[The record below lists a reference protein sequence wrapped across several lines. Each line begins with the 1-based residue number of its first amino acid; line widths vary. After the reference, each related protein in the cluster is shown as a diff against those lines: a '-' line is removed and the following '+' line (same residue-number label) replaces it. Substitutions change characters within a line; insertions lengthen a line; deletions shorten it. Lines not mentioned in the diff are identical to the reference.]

1 MFFHKI
7 SKTKNRF
14 RAYPTRQAVQ
24 TMGSTAMDDMQRNS
38 MRRQHQIW
46 TSIWSYLRFNLL
58 SSRPVQ
64 LLIQTGLKWDRDNCP
79 GMAAALSYY
88 ALFSLFPLLLVI
100 LSIVG
105 ALIGPETHAFLYV
118 RKLIVRDLP
127 PAVQD
132 MVVGTMIALYQNSVG
147 AGIVGFSLLFFT
159 ASKSFTV
166 LRQSV
171 NKIWE
176 SPARMSEAGSIR
188 KMVLLVILN
197 KLLAYLLV
205 LATALLLLLSFF
217 ANLLIRA
224 VIGVLNH
231 FQEHLDFI
239 QQVDELLLT
248 RGLQVSTS
256 VFILSVTLCVIF
268 KLLPTAR
275 PQWRDVWLGA
285 IITALML
292 VGLQQFATGG
302 VVSVFSKFLSYGVIG
317 SVMILMLWIFL
328 ACQIVFV
335 GCEFS
340 YVYAHLYGSRR
351 SAAT

>member
-1 MFFHKI
+1 M
-7 SKTKNRF
+7 
-14 RAYPTRQAVQ
+14 P
-24 TMGSTAMDDMQRNS
+24 DDTHRNQL
-38 MRRQHQIW
+38 RRQPRIW
-46 TSIWSYLRFNLL
+46 ASIWPYLRFRVLP
-58 SSRPVQ
+58 SRPVQ

-105 ALIGPETHAFLYV
+105 ALIGPETHGFLYV
-118 RKLIVRDLP
+118 QKMIVRDLP
-127 PAVQD
+127 PAVHD
-132 MVVGTMIALYQNSVG
+132 MVVGTIIALNQNSVG

-159 ASKSFTV
+159 ASTLFAV

-176 SPARMSEAGSIR
+176 SPTRISEAGSIPQ
-188 KMVLLVILN
+188 MVLFFMLN
-197 KLLAYLLV
+197 KLVAYLLV
-205 LATALLLLLSFF
+205 LATALLLLASLF

-224 VIGVLNH
+224 VIGLLNH

-248 RGLQVSTS
+248 RGLQVSSS

-268 KLLPTAR
+268 KLLPAVR

-285 IITALML
+285 IITALLL
-292 VGLQQFATGG
+292 VALQKFATGG
-302 VVSVFSKFLSYGVIG
+302 VVSVFSKFISYGVIG

-328 ACQIVFV
+328 ACQIVFL
-335 GCEFS
+335 GCEFA

>member
-1 MFFHKI
+1 VVI
-7 SKTKNRF
+7 GRTSCNAYRINRDIEM
-14 RAYPTRQAVQ
+14 P
-24 TMGSTAMDDMQRNS
+24 DDTHRNQP
-38 MRRQHQIW
+38 RRQPRTW
-46 TSIWSYLRFNLL
+46 ASNWYYLRSQVLP
-58 SSRPVQ
+58 SRPVQ

-118 RKLIVRDLP
+118 RNLIVRDLP
-127 PAVQD
+127 PAIHD
-132 MVVGTMIALYQNSVG
+132 MVVGTILALNQNSVG
-147 AGIVGFSLLFFT
+147 AGIVGFSLLFF
-159 ASKSFTV
+159 AAGKLFIV

-171 NKIWE
+171 NVIWE
-176 SPARMSEAGSIR
+176 SPARISEAGSIR
-188 KMVLLVILN
+188 KMVLLFFLN

-205 LATALLLLLSFF
+205 LGTALLLIASFI

-224 VIGVLNH
+224 VIGLVNH
-231 FQEHLDFI
+231 FQEQLDFI

-248 RGLQVSTS
+248 RGLQVSAS

-268 KLLPTAR
+268 KLLPTVR

-328 ACQIVFV
+328 AFQIVLV

-351 SAAT
+351 SAAA

>member
-1 MFFHKI
+1 MLADSIAELMLRKGAPR
-7 SKTKNRF
+7 SPMK
-14 RAYPTRQAVQ
+14 RQP
-24 TMGSTAMDDMQRNS
+24 
-38 MRRQHQIW
+38 HIW
-46 TSIWSYLRFNLL
+46 TSIWSFLRLRIVP
-58 SSRPVQ
+58 SRPIQ
-64 LLIQTGLKWDRDNCP
+64 LVIRTGLKWDRDNCP

-88 ALFSLFPLLLVI
+88 ALFSLFPLLLVV
-100 LSIVG
+100 LSILG
-105 ALIGPETHAFLYV
+105 ALVGPETEAFRYIQ
-118 RKLIVRDLP
+118 KLIVRDLP
-127 PAVQD
+127 PTVHD
-132 MVVGTMIALYQNSVG
+132 MVVGTIIALNQNSVG
-147 AGIVGFSLLFFT
+147 AGIVGFSLLFFA
-159 ASKSFTV
+159 ASTLFAV

-176 SPARMSEAGSIR
+176 SPARLSEAGSVP
-188 KMVLLVILN
+188 KMVFLFMLN
-197 KLLAYLLV
+197 KLVAYLLV
-205 LATALLLLLSFF
+205 LATALLLLASFV
-217 ANLLIRA
+217 ANILIRA
-224 VIGVLNH
+224 VVEMVNH
-231 FQEHLDFI
+231 FQETVPFI

-256 VFILSVTLCVIF
+256 VFILSLTLCILF
-268 KLLPTAR
+268 KLLPTVR

-285 IITALML
+285 VITAVML

-351 SAAT
+351 STVT

>member
-1 MFFHKI
+1 M
-7 SKTKNRF
+7 
-14 RAYPTRQAVQ
+14 P
-24 TMGSTAMDDMQRNS
+24 DDAQGNS
-38 MRRQHQIW
+38 VRRQNQIW
-46 TSIWSYLRFNLL
+46 TSIWSHLRFNLL
-58 SSRPVQ
+58 PSRPVQ

-105 ALIGPETHAFLYV
+105 ALIGPETHSFLYV
-118 RKLIVRDLP
+118 QKLIVRDLP
-127 PAVQD
+127 PGVHD
-132 MVVGTMIALYQNSVG
+132 MVVGTILALNQNSVG

-159 ASKSFTV
+159 ASTLFAV

-176 SPARMSEAGSIR
+176 SPARISEAGSIPQ
-188 KMVLLVILN
+188 MVLFFILN
-197 KLLAYLLV
+197 KLVAYLLV
-205 LATALLLLLSFF
+205 LATALLLLASLV

-248 RGLQVSTS
+248 RGLQVSSS
-256 VFILSVTLCVIF
+256 VFSLSVTLCVIF
-268 KLLPTAR
+268 KLLPTVR

-285 IITALML
+285 ILTAFML

-351 SAAT
+351 SAAHEVMA

>member
-1 MFFHKI
+1 M
-7 SKTKNRF
+7 
-14 RAYPTRQAVQ
+14 P
-24 TMGSTAMDDMQRNS
+24 DDTQRNQL
-38 MRRQHQIW
+38 RGQPHRW
-46 TSIWSYLRFNLL
+46 ASIWPYLRFRVLP
-58 SSRPVQ
+58 SKPVQ

-88 ALFSLFPLLLVI
+88 ALFSLFPLLIVI

-118 RKLIVRDLP
+118 QKLIVRDLP
-127 PAVQD
+127 PAVHE
-132 MVVGTMIALYQNSVG
+132 MVVGTIVALNQNSVG
-147 AGIVGFSLLFFT
+147 AGIVGFSLLFFA
-159 ASKSFTV
+159 ASKLFTV

-171 NKIWE
+171 NIIWE
-176 SPARMSEAGSIR
+176 SPARISEAGSIPQ
-188 KMVLLVILN
+188 MVLFFMLN
-197 KLLAYLLV
+197 KLVAYLLV
-205 LATALLLLLSFF
+205 LATALLLLASLV

-224 VIGVLNH
+224 VIGLVNH
-231 FQEHLDFI
+231 FQEYLDFI

-248 RGLQVSTS
+248 RGLQVSSS

-285 IITALML
+285 IITAFML
-292 VGLQQFATGG
+292 VALQQFATGG

-328 ACQIVFV
+328 ACQIVFA

-351 SAAT
+351 SAAHEVMT

>member
-1 MFFHKI
+1 MK
-7 SKTKNRF
+7 
-14 RAYPTRQAVQ
+14 RQP
-24 TMGSTAMDDMQRNS
+24 
-38 MRRQHQIW
+38 HIW
-46 TSIWSYLRFNLL
+46 TSIWSFLRLRIVP
-58 SSRPVQ
+58 SRPIQ
-64 LLIQTGLKWDRDNCP
+64 LVIRTGLKWDRDNCP

-88 ALFSLFPLLLVI
+88 ALFSLFPLLLVV
-100 LSIVG
+100 LSILG
-105 ALIGPETHAFLYV
+105 ALVGPETEAFRYIQ
-118 RKLIVRDLP
+118 KLIVRDLP
-127 PAVQD
+127 PTVHD
-132 MVVGTMIALYQNSVG
+132 MVVGTIIALNQNSVG
-147 AGIVGFSLLFFT
+147 AGIVGFSLLFFA
-159 ASKSFTV
+159 ASTLFAV

-176 SPARMSEAGSIR
+176 SPARLSEAGSVP
-188 KMVLLVILN
+188 KMVFLFMLN
-197 KLLAYLLV
+197 KLVAYLLV
-205 LATALLLLLSFF
+205 LATALLLLASFV
-217 ANLLIRA
+217 ANILIRA
-224 VIGVLNH
+224 VVEMVNH
-231 FQEHLDFI
+231 FQETVPFI

-256 VFILSVTLCVIF
+256 VFILSLTLCILF
-268 KLLPTAR
+268 KLLPTVR

-285 IITALML
+285 VITAVML

-351 SAAT
+351 STVT

>member
-1 MFFHKI
+1 VFIGQAARNSYRSHRKI
-7 SKTKNRF
+7 D
-14 RAYPTRQAVQ
+14 
-24 TMGSTAMDDMQRNS
+24 MLDDTQRNS
-38 MRRQHQIW
+38 MRRKHQIW
-46 TSIWSYLRFNLL
+46 TSIWPYLRFRVLP
-58 SSRPVQ
+58 SRPVQ

-88 ALFSLFPLLLVI
+88 ALFSLFPLLIVI

-105 ALIGPETHAFLYV
+105 ALIGPETDAFLYV

-127 PAVQD
+127 PAVHD
-132 MVVGTMIALYQNSVG
+132 MVVGTIIALNQNSVG

-159 ASKSFTV
+159 ASTLFAV

-176 SPARMSEAGSIR
+176 SPARISEAGSIP
-188 KMVLLVILN
+188 KMVLFFILN
-197 KLLAYLLV
+197 KLVAYLLV
-205 LATALLLLLSFF
+205 LATALLLLVSFF

-224 VIGVLNH
+224 VIGVVNH
-231 FQEHLDFI
+231 FQEQLDFI

-248 RGLQVSTS
+248 RGLQVSAS

-268 KLLPTAR
+268 KLLPTVR

-285 IITALML
+285 IITAFML
-292 VGLQQFATGG
+292 VALQKFATGG

-328 ACQIVFV
+328 ACQIVFL

-340 YVYAHLYGSRR
+340 YVYAQLYGSRS

>member
-1 MFFHKI
+1 M
-7 SKTKNRF
+7 
-14 RAYPTRQAVQ
+14 
-24 TMGSTAMDDMQRNS
+24 
-38 MRRQHQIW
+38 
-46 TSIWSYLRFNLL
+46 WSYLRFRILPL
-58 SSRPVQ
+58 RPVQ
-64 LLIQTGLKWDRDNCP
+64 LLVQTGLKWDRDNCP

-105 ALIGPETHAFLYV
+105 ALMGPETDAFQYIQ
-118 RKLIVRDLP
+118 KLIVRDLP
-127 PAVQD
+127 PTVHD
-132 MVVGTMIALYQNSVG
+132 MVVGTIIALNENSVG

-159 ASKSFTV
+159 ASTLFAV

-176 SPARMSEAGSIR
+176 SPARLSEAGSIP
-188 KMVLLVILN
+188 KMVLFFILN
-197 KLLAYLLV
+197 KLVAYLLV
-205 LATALLLLLSFF
+205 LATALLLLASFV
-217 ANLLIRA
+217 ANVLIRT
-224 VIGVLNH
+224 VIELVNH
-231 FQEHLDFI
+231 FQESVPFI

-256 VFILSVTLCVIF
+256 VFILSVTLCILF
-268 KLLPTAR
+268 KLLPTVR

-335 GCEFS
+335 GCELS

-351 SAAT
+351 TPAT

>member
-1 MFFHKI
+1 MFIDPIAKL
-7 SKTKNRF
+7 NF
-14 RAYPTRQAVQ
+14 RGDT
-24 TMGSTAMDDMQRNS
+24 QRNP
-38 MRRQHQIW
+38 MRQQLHIW
-46 TSIWSYLRFNLL
+46 TSIWSYLRFRILPL
-58 SSRPVQ
+58 RPVQ
-64 LLIQTGLKWDRDNCP
+64 LLVQTGLKWDRDNCP

-105 ALIGPETHAFLYV
+105 ALMGPETDAFQYIQ
-118 RKLIVRDLP
+118 KLIVRDLP
-127 PAVQD
+127 PTVHD
-132 MVVGTMIALYQNSVG
+132 MVVGTIIALNENSVG

-159 ASKSFTV
+159 ASTLFAV

-176 SPARMSEAGSIR
+176 SPARLSEAGSIP
-188 KMVLLVILN
+188 KMVLFFILN
-197 KLLAYLLV
+197 KLVAYLLV
-205 LATALLLLLSFF
+205 LATALLLLASFV
-217 ANLLIRA
+217 ANVLIRT
-224 VIGVLNH
+224 VIELVNH
-231 FQEHLDFI
+231 FQESVPFI

-256 VFILSVTLCVIF
+256 VFILSVTLCILF
-268 KLLPTAR
+268 KLLPTVR

-335 GCEFS
+335 GCELS

-351 SAAT
+351 TPAT